1 MSSSAAEGDSDFVE
15 DHRQSTPYMNH
26 FLSFYPARLLLCGLL
41 LAASAGNAL
50 ATLGQAP
57 SPPATPSSTPSQWP
71 GTRKLAVAP
80 AVPSSLY
87 SLHESQL
94 QNGTTIQEFAT
105 PAGVVFAVA
114 WRGPV
119 LPDLSALL
127 GGYFNAFKLGV
138 EQASLSGR
146 RGSPVSVQR
155 DGLVIKS
162 NGRMR
167 NFFGYAYAPDLIP
180 VGVNVNDLFQ

>member
-1 MSSSAAEGDSDFVE
+1 V
-15 DHRQSTPYMNH
+15 
-26 FLSFYPARLLLCGLL
+26 
-41 LAASAGNAL
+41 L

-57 SPPATPSSTPSQWP
+57 SPPSASSSTPAQWP

-94 QNGTTIQEFAT
+94 ENGTMIREYTT
-105 PAGVVFAVA
+105 LAGVVFAVA

-138 EQASLSGR
+138 EQARLSGK
-146 RGSPVSVQR
+146 RGSPVNVQR

-162 NGRMR
+162 SGRMR
-167 NFFGYAYAPDLIP
+167 NFFGYAYAPELVP
-180 VGVNVNDLFQ
+180 AGVNINDVLQ

>member
-1 MSSSAAEGDSDFVE
+1 MK
-15 DHRQSTPYMNH
+15 Y
-26 FLSFYPARLLLCGLL
+26 FLYSNRLLLCGLL
-41 LAASAGNAL
+41 LALSAGNVL

-57 SPPATPSSTPSQWP
+57 SPPSASTSTAAPWP
-71 GTRKLAVAP
+71 NPRKLAVAP
-80 AVPSSLY
+80 VVPSNLY
-87 SLHESQL
+87 SLQESQL
-94 QNGTTIQEFAT
+94 ENGTTIREYAT

-127 GGYFNAFKLGV
+127 GDYFNAFKLGV
-138 EQASLSGR
+138 EQGR
-146 RGSPVSVQR
+146 RAGKHGSPVNVQR

-167 NFFGYAYAPDLIP
+167 NFFGNAYAPDLIP
-180 VGVNVNDLFQ
+180 AGVNINDVLQ